1 MEEENIK
8 KNQQQQ
14 INHERK
20 FEADWENKSLVKT
33 VKARKFRWD
42 ERKSMKDDQHYTEKK
57 REKIQIYNLIHHT
70 PQNTELTN

>member
-1 MEEENIK
+1 M
-8 KNQQQQ
+8 
-14 INHERK
+14 
-20 FEADWENKSLVKT
+20 KT

-57 REKIQIYNLIHHT
+57 REKIQKYNLIHHT